1 MSSVHELSG
10 IIEQLELRVSK
21 FKVDNPTP
29 KQLSSI
35 ENQVKL
41 IQQLQDIYNEYQ
53 HLTLY
58 DLMIDVQAEHDR
70 MIALD
75 EELEGLIIN
84 IPFKHDADIR
94 KYGLIDCVL

>member
-1 MSSVHELSG
+1 MSSVHELSS

-41 IQQLQDIYNEYQ
+41 IQQLQSIYDQYQ

-58 DLMIDVQAEHDR
+58 DVMCEVQSEYDKMIKEDDS
-70 MIALD
+70 ID
-75 EELEGLIIN
+75 GLIIKL
-84 IPFKHDADIR
+84 PLTSMPKHFGYINFI
-94 KYGLIDCVL
+94 L